1 MVASASL
8 PVVPAAAIPLPSPS
22 AQYVTAPVP
31 HKALTALQLYSHQL
45 PVTPEPCVNIACLR
59 LQSAARCMIARQAR
73 AQLAVQRASDE
84 MDAFLS
90 DAAARVQLDGSQL
103 SSRLSAS
110 PPLLALQS
118 APSSPFSPPVPTW
131 TNEQCDLVLDAL
143 DALANGSP
151 PVAKGPPRDVAFT
164 LFGADALVLPS
175 AGSACP
181 CLALHAL
188 QAAQLHTMLDQLA
201 YDAWPYSS
209 GLECSISTPKP
220 VGEVWETTAKP
231 IGVLIMAVPEPVGA
245 THTAAKPLG
254 ALTAA
259 TAKPLGSPLAVTA
272 KPVGALV
279 TAVPKP
285 VGVVTAFP
293 PQHQVQVQHDTCV
306 HIASLVTAVS
316 VPQLDSANPP
326 VSLPH
331 QHGETSS
338 VAQLSSSPPD
348 FYQHQQLEHDAVI
361 ECFLSR
367 LSSEQQF
374 GSDQLV
380 SHQPVKSGLSSV
392 TSASMQLPSSQHDST
407 WPGLDQQ
414 PSVHCASTA
423 LPHLQCSSA
432 LLLTSLSPSQTSQPA
447 CYMSPAYT
455 YMYTYTCIAPVG
467 HDTKRDTC
475 VSKQRRQCK

>member
-1 MVASASL
+1 LSTL
-8 PVVPAAAIPLPSPS
+8 LGLPLPGPLLPCTTLPS
-22 AQYVTAPVP
+22 
-31 HKALTALQLYSHQL
+31 LQQQL
-45 PVTPEPCVNIACLR
+45 SQQQLRVACLR
-59 LQSAARCMIARQAR
+59 LQSAARCVIARQVR
-73 AQLAVQRASDE
+73 AQFAVQRASED
-84 MDAFLS
+84 MDAFLM
-90 DAAARVQLDGSQL
+90 DAAARVQLDSSQT
-103 SSRLSAS
+103 SSPLSAS
-110 PPLLALQS
+110 PPRLALQS
-118 APSSPFSPPVPTW
+118 ALPSPLSPPVSMW
-131 TNEQCDLVLDAL
+131 SDEQCDLVLDAL
-143 DALANGSP
+143 DALANGLT
-151 PVAKGPPRDVAFT
+151 PVAKGPPRDVAFE
-164 LFGADALVLPS
+164 LFGSEVLVLPS

-181 CLALHAL
+181 CLALDAL

-259 TAKPLGSPLAVTA
+259 TAKPVGSPLAVTA

-293 PQHQVQVQHDTCV
+293 PQHQVQVQHDAQAHV
-306 HIASLVTAVS
+306 YAHVYISSIVTDMS
-316 VPQLDSANPP
+316 VPQLDPANAP

-331 QHGETSS
+331 QHGETSNIS
-338 VAQLSSSPPD
+338 RLSSSPPD

-367 LSSEQQF
+367 LSSEQHF
-374 GSDQLV
+374 GSDQRV
-380 SHQPVKSGLSSV
+380 PHQPVKSVLSSV
-392 TSASMQLPSSQHDST
+392 TAASMQLSSSQCECT
-407 WPGLDQQ
+407 WLGLEQQ
-414 PSVHCASTA
+414 LLTCGASPA
-423 LPHLQCSSA
+423 LPRLSYA
-432 LLLTSLSPSQTSQPA
+432 LLLASLAPSQTPQPA